1 MVAREL
7 LSYHIPSISCGDNG
21 EKALSIMDE
30 NRVSHVAVVDSDEY
44 HGLISDN
51 DIYDLEDSFAPLN
64 KVKPNLI
71 RPFVYSY
78 SHLYEIIA
86 IADEFNLTA
95 VPVLDDEDQYV
106 GVVGLQELT
115 KAFAQ
120 LTNAKEPGGVLILGL
135 NVRDYSMSQVAQIVE
150 SDNAKI
156 LSSYISTQADSL
168 KMDLV
173 LKINKSDLSS
183 IIASFDRYDYDIKA
197 SFHESI
203 HDEDLEKRYRQFMK
217 YINI

>member
-1 MVAREL
+1 MVAQEL
-7 LSYHIPSISCGDNG
+7 LSYHIPSISCGDEG
-21 EKALSIMDE
+21 EKALGIMDE
-30 NRVSHVAVVDSDEY
+30 NRVSHIAVVDGGEY

-71 RPFVYSY
+71 RPFVYSH
-78 SHLYEIIA
+78 SHFYEIIA
-86 IADEFNLTA
+86 IVNEFNLS
-95 VPVLDDEDQYV
+95 VIPVLDDQDQYV
-106 GVVGLQELT
+106 GVIALQELT

-120 LTNAKEPGGVLILGL
+120 MTNASEPGGVLILGL
-135 NVRDYSMSQVAQIVE
+135 NVRDYSMSQVAQIIE
-150 SDNAKI
+150 SENAKI
-156 LSSYISTQADSL
+156 LSSYIATEEESL

-183 IIASFDRYDYDIKA
+183 IIASFDRYNYEIKA
-197 SFHESI
+197 SFHQSV
-203 HDEDLEKRYRQFMK
+203 HDEDLERRYQQFIK